1 MKIRSKA
8 AASAAAVALLATTA
22 MPANAAEIPTYV
34 EAVAAGVTLDVLA
47 TSGDFYGSYQLAGV
61 PDGMGA
67 YKSGNAIKLLMNHE
81 LSYGPVSSAL
91 SRAGGAAF
99 GSTVTEFTLDAATRK
114 VTEAKEFLTSAVF
127 YDYATGTFGVKPGAP
142 VGAAEKDSYG
152 TPQHTNFLNR
162 FCSASLAPAGRLS
175 WTDTKTKKVYG
186 VKDSVFFTAE
196 ESGDESRAFAVNASG
211 QIAQMPKFGLGAF
224 ETFVTVPTGTK
235 TTALFGNEDG
245 SATDSQLRLY
255 QGTKTTSG
263 AWYDKA
269 GLTNGKSYVMSIN
282 GLATEAE
289 FRALVGK
296 GKVTDVQFKQIDNT
310 KNGVEQNKQAALL
323 GTSLARV
330 EDGAFDPS
338 NPRDYYFVTTESNK
352 DKGAT
357 ALDPGNP
364 LVTKRDGGALWRLRL
379 ADVKNPAKGGEL
391 TMLLNGTEAPFMNK
405 PDNIEVDGFG
415 NILIQEDPGNNAQL
429 ERMFA
434 YRIKDGK
441 IAVLTQFK
449 ASMFSKASASPEFIT
464 EDEEQS
470 GVLNVTN
477 FFRKSKTDTNSYYVL
492 NAQVHATGADL
503 LKARPDITTE
513 AGKSAL
519 LNAVEGGQV
528 YLLTIPNW
536 TAVYGG

>member
-1 MKIRSKA
+1 MKIRSKV
-8 AASAAAVALLATTA
+8 AASAAAVALLATSA
-22 MPANAAEIPTYV
+22 LPANAAGAPTYV
-34 EAVAAGVTLDVLA
+34 EAIASGVSLDVLA
-47 TSGDFYGSYQLAGV
+47 TSGDYFGGYQLGGV

-67 YKSGNAIKLLMNHE
+67 YQSGSSIKLLMNHE
-81 LSYGPVSSAL
+81 LAYGPVSSTL

-114 VTEAKEFLTSAVF
+114 VTSAKEFLTSAVF
-127 YDYATGTFGVKPGAP
+127 FDYTNGTFGSKPVAP
-142 VGAAEKDSYG
+142 AGAADKDAYG
-152 TPQHTNFLNR
+152 SPQHTNFLNR

-186 VKDSVFFTAE
+186 IKDSVFFTAE
-196 ESGDESRAFAVNASG
+196 ESGDESRAFAVNAAG

-282 GLATEAE
+282 GLKTEAE

-296 GKVTDVQFKQIDNT
+296 GKVTDVQFVEIDNS
-310 KNGVEQNKQAALL
+310 KNGIEQNKQAALV

-330 EDGAFDPS
+330 EDGAFDPK

-357 ALDPGNP
+357 TLDPSNP

-391 TMLLNGTEAPFMNK
+391 TMLLDGSEAPFMNK

-415 NILIQEDPGNNAQL
+415 NILIEEDPGNNAQL

-449 ASMFSKASASPEFIT
+449 ASMFSKAAASPEFIT

-470 GVLNVTN
+470 GVLNVTSY
-477 FFRKSKTDTNSYYVL
+477 FKKSKTDTNSYYVL

-513 AGKSAL
+513 AGKAAL

-528 YLLTIPNW
+528 YLLTVPNW
-536 TAVYGG
+536 SAVYGG